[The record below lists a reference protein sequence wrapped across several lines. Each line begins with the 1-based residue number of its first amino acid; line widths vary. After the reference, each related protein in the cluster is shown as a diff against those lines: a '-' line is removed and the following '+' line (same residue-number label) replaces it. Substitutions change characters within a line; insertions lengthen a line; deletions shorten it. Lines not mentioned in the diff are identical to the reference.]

1 MRIPFDTTQN
11 LVIFSVDIYGPQG
24 HGTARLA
31 LDTGAT
37 ETTISRRALRAVGI
51 DPAQVNVGSVPVITG
66 NGIISV
72 PLVSLDRID
81 ALGQQR
87 TGFIVQSHT
96 LAPSLPIDG
105 VLGLDFIRAYRLVVD
120 FRTGRISL
128 T

>member
-1 MRIPFDTTQN
+1 MRVAFNPTQG
-11 LVIFSVDIYGPQG
+11 LVIFPVDIYGPQG
-24 HGTARLA
+24 HGIAHLA

-37 ETTISRRALRAVGI
+37 ETTISRLALRAVGI
-51 DPAQVNVGSVPVITG
+51 DPTQINIGSVPVITG

-87 TGFIVQSHT
+87 SGFTVQAHT